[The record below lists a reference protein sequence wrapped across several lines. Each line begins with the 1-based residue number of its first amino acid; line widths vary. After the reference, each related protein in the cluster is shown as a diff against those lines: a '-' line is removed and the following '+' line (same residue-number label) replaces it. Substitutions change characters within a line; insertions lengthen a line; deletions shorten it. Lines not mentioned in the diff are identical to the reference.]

1 MESFE
6 NFESSATESTPESG
20 PLSVESS
27 KESREKS
34 RKAGEKA
41 IAQISRSRKDESIA
55 HTQDLLLARVIR
67 RILQG
72 DDSQG
77 VLTLLLDIRASQ
89 VPAHMSI
96 ALMSLVSLEARE
108 EILEYYHR
116 INTFPVVPKREEVVK
131 FSESILHPN
140 EKNTINAWIELVFIV
155 LIESP
160 STVRTTAL
168 YHMLN
173 APESSMVDSVS
184 QVLSLFCITQN
195 ITPTKGIVAYAQ
207 FIVVEIN
214 RRLRAV
220 ELADIENGGTTRL

>member
-1 MESFE
+1 
-6 NFESSATESTPESG
+6 
-20 PLSVESS
+20 
-27 KESREKS
+27 
-34 RKAGEKA
+34 
-41 IAQISRSRKDESIA
+41 
-55 HTQDLLLARVIR
+55 
-67 RILQG
+67 
-72 DDSQG
+72 
-77 VLTLLLDIRASQ
+77 
-89 VPAHMSI
+89 MSI

-140 EKNTINAWIELVFIV
+140 EKNTTNAWIELVFIV